1 MVHLPARHHK
11 RQQVDPTQAPT
22 GDIFSGTRTLSD
34 GSPPTG
40 SLILDSSANTGA
52 NGGVPTPAFSISTII
67 APPTSTAPIRE
78 TSTPTVSPASSAT
91 SPNQIPLGTVI
102 GACIGAFVGAV
113 IVIWLGFWLYKRA
126 DPKKKQ
132 RGPQRDAQGRSG
144 NTWNKLD
151 DEPDRWEGMNRSR
164 GVEMSE
170 QKSTDEHSMEKL
182 TMFKKSTPSIRT
194 EYTLKTEE
202 LPTFDL
208 GPHPFA
214 QYHPNLAKEMA
225 SSSVDAPAPPQ
236 PAFLNLKRVESSA
249 PSWDAGTAHDSFL
262 SLNSNKRVSGSMS
275 PSVDM
280 AIPTP
285 PISSS
290 EPHRWESA
298 EVLNFD
304 GQSAEIVHSPTE
316 PENLKSNNPFLHST
330 ERRKSLSNP
339 FFNAQSSSRSPS
351 KKGKSRDITP
361 SGSNNPFVDDNR
373 EVVSQ
378 HVKVESMDS
387 VTSNDRAIQ
396 SLLAALDATIDPNE
410 RLRIASMQSASSAYT
425 ADEDVA
431 DRFPLP
437 PGASQASQH

>member
-1 MVHLPARHHK
+1 MVHIPARHHK
-11 RQQVDPTQAPT
+11 RQIDPDAVLNASGISGTKTVAEATGTFVFDTSAGGATGAPDFQISTARLTPT
-22 GDIFSGTRTLSD
+22 GN
-34 GSPPTG
+34 PTTAV
-40 SLILDSSANTGA
+40 SQ
-52 NGGVPTPAFSISTII
+52 VPTSS
-67 APPTSTAPIRE
+67 S
-78 TSTPTVSPASSAT
+78 ASSAT
-91 SPNQIPLGTVI
+91 SSNAIPLGTVV

-113 IVIWLGFWLYKRA
+113 IIIWLGFWVYKRA
-126 DPKKKQ
+126 DPKKKK

-144 NTWNKLD
+144 DTWNKLD
-151 DEPDRWEGMNRSR
+151 DEPDRWEGMNKGK

-170 QKSTDEHSMEKL
+170 QKPTDEQSMEKL

-225 SSSVDAPAPPQ
+225 SAPVDTPTPPQ
-236 PAFLNLKRVESSA
+236 PAYLNLQRGESSTM
-249 PSWDAGTAHDSFL
+249 SWEGASGHDSFL
-262 SLNSNKRVSGSMS
+262 SLNSAKRMSGSMS

-290 EPHRWESA
+290 EPIRWESA
-298 EVLNFD
+298 EVVNFD
-304 GQSAEIVHSPTE
+304 GHAAEIVDPSVETA
-316 PENLKSNNPFLHST
+316 NYKSNNPFLHST

-339 FFNAQSSSRSPS
+339 FFNAQSSTRSSS
-351 KKGKSRDITP
+351 KKGKARDIMP
-361 SGSNNPFVDDNR
+361 SAASEDPFTDDKQA
-373 EVVSQ
+373 VSQ

-387 VTSNDRAIQ
+387 VSSNDRAIQ
-396 SLLAALDATIDPNE
+396 SLLAALDATTDPQE
-410 RLRIASMQSASSAYT
+410 RARIASMQSATSAYT
-425 ADEDVA
+425 ADEDVT

-437 PGASQASQH
+437 PGIPKASQH